1 LRAVVPERFE
11 SERLVYER
19 IVREHADELASLMRD
34 PDVMRTLWPSA
45 IHPTEEQISSSLN
58 RKVVHWER
66 HGFGMWLL
74 RERTSGE
81 FLGRG
86 GPQYTDVLSARAVE
100 VGWAI
105 VPARWGEGFATELAI
120 ASVDKVFTHL
130 QLREVIAFTLPDN
143 IASRR
148 VMDKAGFAY
157 EREIVHAG
165 LPHVL
170 YRCSAPRDMAVAGP
184 HPLGRRPRH
193 H

>member
-1 LRAVVPERFE
+1 MRALVPERFE
-11 SERLVYER
+11 SQRLVYER
-19 IVREHADELASLMRD
+19 IVPEHAEELASLMRD
-34 PDVMRTLWPSA
+34 PEVMRTLWPSA
-45 IHPTEEQISSSLN
+45 IHPTEAQIASSLSG
-58 RKVVHWER
+58 KVAHWER
-66 HGFGMWLL
+66 HGFGMWLA

-100 VGWAI
+100 LGWAI

-120 ASVDKVFTHL
+120 ASLDKVFSHL
-130 QLREVIAFTLPDN
+130 RVPDVIAFTLPDN

-148 VMDKAGFAY
+148 VMDKAGFTY

-170 YRCSAPRDMAVAGP
+170 YRCQRERGV
-184 HPLGRRPRH
+184 
-193 H
+193 